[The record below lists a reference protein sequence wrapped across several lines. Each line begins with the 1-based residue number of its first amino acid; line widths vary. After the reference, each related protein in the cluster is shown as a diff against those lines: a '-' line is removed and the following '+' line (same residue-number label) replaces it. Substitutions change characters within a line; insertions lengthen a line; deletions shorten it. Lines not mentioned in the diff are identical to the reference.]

1 MSTIT
6 HPVLLIMAQRLASI
20 IIKTGA
26 KLRILF
32 QTWIELTRI
41 IVILGFFMFD
51 YLYLFRNN
59 VYLCIK
65 KNEMMV
71 IVVGEHL
78 FPFRTEKLSLFTPM
92 VLQ

>member
-1 MSTIT
+1 MSAIT

-65 KNEMMV
+65 KM
-71 IVVGEHL
+71 
-78 FPFRTEKLSLFTPM
+78 K
-92 VLQ
+92 